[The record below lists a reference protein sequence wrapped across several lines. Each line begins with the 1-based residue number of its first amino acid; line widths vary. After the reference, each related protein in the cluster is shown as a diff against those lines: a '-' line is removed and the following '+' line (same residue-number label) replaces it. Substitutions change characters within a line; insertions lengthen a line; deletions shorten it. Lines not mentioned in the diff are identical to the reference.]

1 MQRGRSDD
9 TSRIAERAW
18 RGSKAVG
25 GRWLGRP
32 SNSQG
37 DWASPGHSPDTS
49 NSTNAFLELRLRI
62 GRTATSANPHS
73 RNIVA

>member
-32 SNSQG
+32 SNNQG
-37 DWASPGHSPDTS
+37 DRTSPGHVKWSH
-49 NSTNAFLELRLRI
+49 FLRQ
-62 GRTATSANPHS
+62 SAKVYSAP
-73 RNIVA
+73 